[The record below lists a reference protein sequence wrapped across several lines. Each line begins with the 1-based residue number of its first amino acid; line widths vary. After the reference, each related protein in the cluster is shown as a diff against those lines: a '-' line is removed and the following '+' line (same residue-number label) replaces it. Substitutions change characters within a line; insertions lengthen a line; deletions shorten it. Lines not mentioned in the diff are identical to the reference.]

1 MLSIIILIIA
11 FISDGVLSN
20 FLPYLPNDLS
30 LFTPLL
36 TLTSLLLIY
45 PLYRKEKLKYYA
57 ISIIFGFLYDLFYTN
72 LLFFNAIIFFIC
84 GIFISFL
91 YKNIGYSFFKIILLT
106 TILIITYESLT
117 ALIILLYNLVP
128 ITFSKLFYKITHS
141 LLLNIIFALLCYSI
155 IELIPK
161 KYKNISI
168 N

>member
-91 YKNIGYSFFKIILLT
+91 YKNI
-106 TILIITYESLT
+106 
-117 ALIILLYNLVP
+117 V
-128 ITFSKLFYKITHS
+128 
-141 LLLNIIFALLCYSI
+141 
-155 IELIPK
+155 
-161 KYKNISI
+161 
-168 N
+168 